1 MGTCS
6 DVRHTR
12 RHTLLGEFI
21 HEDEWLEIIPH
32 NNSLAYAV
40 RRSNRSDTRAMVCPS
55 QWRMDGLGSRLRWSD
70 HWRNDHMDNQST
82 IP

>member
-1 MGTCS
+1 MGTWP

-32 NNSLAYAV
+32 NTSATYAV
-40 RRSNRSDTRAMVCPS
+40 RRSNRSDTRAMVCS
-55 QWRMDGLGSRLRWSD
+55 S
-70 HWRNDHMDNQST
+70 
-82 IP
+82 